1 MVHFLFCDGAIKNT
15 LYSQKDDIYF
25 TAQSIL
31 ELTLN
36 KARSIFS
43 AILLVPWSLQTRLSQ
58 RQFPLSLTYNH
69 VIPKLIICKRTLLSS
84 KKIYNIFHISCK
96 L

>member
-43 AILLVPWSLQTRLSQ
+43 AILLVP
-58 RQFPLSLTYNH
+58 
-69 VIPKLIICKRTLLSS
+69 
-84 KKIYNIFHISCK
+84 
-96 L
+96 